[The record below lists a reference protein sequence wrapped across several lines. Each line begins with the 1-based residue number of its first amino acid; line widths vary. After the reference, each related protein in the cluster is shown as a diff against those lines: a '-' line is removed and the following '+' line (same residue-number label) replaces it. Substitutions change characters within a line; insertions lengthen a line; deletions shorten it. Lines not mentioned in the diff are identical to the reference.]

1 MYKRQW
7 RLLLLLGFGFVNAAF
22 FPGEILVLYAL
33 VGFVLVPVRH
43 WSNKALFI
51 LAVFFML
58 QPVEWIKVVY
68 SAFNLEANPN
78 QMIYSLGDVYPQ
90 LGGDSFID
98 MVRVNLVTGQLASL
112 NWAWC
117 YGRVFQ
123 TASLFILGVLVGR
136 TGYFDVSTSESIKRT
151 KEFWLKVLCIS
162 LPVALGMFFVK
173 RFVLE
178 IIDIKF
184 MYSSMSTILNSWY
197 NFAFMLCIVAV
208 FLLLYLS
215 FSGKVLK
222 VLAPYGQMSLTD
234 YVSQSIV
241 GSFLYFGYGLGL
253 HQYCGSTYSVL
264 IGICFLT
271 LQICFAHW
279 WFGRFKRGPL
289 ETIWHR
295 LTWIGSKR

>member
-1 MYKRQW
+1 
-7 RLLLLLGFGFVNAAF
+7 
-22 FPGEILVLYAL
+22 
-33 VGFVLVPVRH
+33 
-43 WSNKALFI
+43 
-51 LAVFFML
+51 
-58 QPVEWIKVVY
+58 
-68 SAFNLEANPN
+68 
-78 QMIYSLGDVYPQ
+78 
-90 LGGDSFID
+90 
-98 MVRVNLVTGQLASL
+98 
-112 NWAWC
+112 
-117 YGRVFQ
+117 
-123 TASLFILGVLVGR
+123 
-136 TGYFDVSTSESIKRT
+136 
-151 KEFWLKVLCIS
+151 
-162 LPVALGMFFVK
+162 
-173 RFVLE
+173 
-178 IIDIKF
+178 
-184 MYSSMSTILNSWY
+184 MYSSRSTILNSWY